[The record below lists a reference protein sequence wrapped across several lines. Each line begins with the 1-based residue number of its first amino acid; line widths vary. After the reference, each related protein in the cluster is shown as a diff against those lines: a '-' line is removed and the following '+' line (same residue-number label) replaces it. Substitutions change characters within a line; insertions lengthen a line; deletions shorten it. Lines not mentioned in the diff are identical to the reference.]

1 MKIIIGSN
9 NPAKVAAVKN
19 AFHYQQTEFLSL
31 DIPSGV
37 SEQPFS
43 DEETIKG
50 AINRAVGALKM
61 GNGDIGIGLE
71 GGVQESAQ
79 GLLLCNWGALAS
91 MNMMEPIIAGGARFL
106 LPHEIADRLRA
117 GEELGPVMDD
127 YAKKENVRKNE
138 GAVGIFTNGLINRSE
153 MFSHIMNLLVG
164 QFYYQKLLE
173 EIKDSLNI
181 KKLLPIST
189 LNIDKKLVFS
199 ILWKV

>member
-9 NPAKVAAVKN
+9 NRVKVAAVKN

-31 DIPSGV
+31 DIASGV

-50 AINRAVGALKM
+50 AINRAVGALQM

-71 GGVQESAQ
+71 GGVQESTH

-91 MNMMEPIIAGGARFL
+91 KDNQPIIAGGARFL
-106 LPHEIADRLRA
+106 LPDMIADRLRA

-127 YAKKENVRKNE
+127 YSKKKNVRKNE

-164 QFYYQKLLE
+164 QFHYQ
-173 EIKDSLNI
+173 IAS
-181 KKLLPIST
+181 KK
-189 LNIDKKLVFS
+189 
-199 ILWKV
+199 

>member
-1 MKIIIGSN
+1 MPSFYMVKERELMKIIIGSN

-37 SEQPFS
+37 RDQPFS
-43 DEETIKG
+43 DDETIKG
-50 AINRAVGALKM
+50 AINRAVGALEK

-71 GGVQESAQ
+71 GGVQESAH

-91 MNMMEPIIAGGARFL
+91 KDKLPIIAGGARFL
-106 LPHEIADRLRA
+106 LPEEIAERLRA
-117 GEELGPVMDD
+117 GAELGPVMDD

-153 MFSHIMNLLVG
+153 MFSHIINLLVG
-164 QFYYQKLLE
+164 QFHYQKAS
-173 EIKDSLNI
+173 KN
-181 KKLLPIST
+181 
-189 LNIDKKLVFS
+189 
-199 ILWKV
+199 

>member
-19 AFHYQQTEFLSL
+19 AFQFQQTEFLSL

-37 SEQPFS
+37 NEQPFS

-50 AINRAVGALKM
+50 AINRAVGALNK

-71 GGVQESAQ
+71 GGVQETSQ
-79 GLLLCNWGALAS
+79 GLLLCNWGALAAK
-91 MNMMEPIIAGGARFL
+91 NIDPIIAGGARFL
-106 LPHEIADRLRA
+106 LPNEIAESLRA

-127 YAKKENVRKNE
+127 YAKKTNVRKNE

-164 QFYYQKLLE
+164 QFYYNKE
-173 EIKDSLNI
+173 SEK
-181 KKLLPIST
+181 
-189 LNIDKKLVFS
+189 
-199 ILWKV
+199 